1 LKAIGESLEKQ
12 FSFLFDQLNIKGTRE
27 VIDRLVK
34 APEIHR
40 PEPPAIKSGQ
50 KESIEGLSD

>member
-34 APEIHR
+34 APEIHQ
-40 PEPPAIKSGQ
+40 PEPQAIKSSQ
-50 KESIEGLSD
+50 KELIEGLSD